1 LTSYVGFIEKIT
13 SSLKI
18 MAKRDN
24 SAKVIQKLQ
33 YDIDQEKKQ
42 KAKYRQEIDELRQ
55 QKMILSETM
64 VALVDDDTYWSDDAK
79 QSGIINRLK
88 KVLQQTK

>member
-1 LTSYVGFIEKIT
+1 
-13 SSLKI
+13 

-42 KAKYRQEIDELRQ
+42 KAIYRKEIDELRQ
-55 QKMILSETM
+55 QKMMLSETM
-64 VALVDDDTYWSDDAK
+64 VALVDDDTYWSDYAK

>member
-1 LTSYVGFIEKIT
+1 
-13 SSLKI
+13 

-42 KAKYRQEIDELRQ
+42 KAIYRKEIDELRQ
-55 QKMILSETM
+55 QKMMLSETM
-64 VALVDDDTYWSDDAK
+64 VALMDDDTYWSDDAK

>member
-1 LTSYVGFIEKIT
+1 
-13 SSLKI
+13 

-42 KAKYRQEIDELRQ
+42 KAIYRKEIDELRQ
-55 QKMILSETM
+55 QKMMLSETM
-64 VALVDDDTYWSDDAK
+64 VALVDDDTYWSDVAK

>member
-1 LTSYVGFIEKIT
+1 
-13 SSLKI
+13 

-42 KAKYRQEIDELRQ
+42 KAIYRKEIDELRQ
-55 QKMILSETM
+55 QKMMLSETM

>member
-1 LTSYVGFIEKIT
+1 
-13 SSLKI
+13 

-42 KAKYRQEIDELRQ
+42 KAIYRKEIDELRQ
-55 QKMILSETM
+55 QKMMLSETM
-64 VALVDDDTYWSDDAK
+64 VALVEDDTYWSDDAK
-79 QSGIINRLK
+79 KSGIINRLK

>member
-1 LTSYVGFIEKIT
+1 
-13 SSLKI
+13 

-42 KAKYRQEIDELRQ
+42 KAIYRKEIDELRQ

>member
-1 LTSYVGFIEKIT
+1 
-13 SSLKI
+13 

-42 KAKYRQEIDELRQ
+42 KAIYRKEIDELRQ

-64 VALVDDDTYWSDDAK
+64 VALVNDDTYWSDDAK

>member
-1 LTSYVGFIEKIT
+1 
-13 SSLKI
+13 

-42 KAKYRQEIDELRQ
+42 KAIYRKEIDELRQ
-55 QKMILSETM
+55 QKMMLFETM

>member
-1 LTSYVGFIEKIT
+1 
-13 SSLKI
+13 

>member
-1 LTSYVGFIEKIT
+1 
-13 SSLKI
+13 

-33 YDIDQEKKQ
+33 YDLDQEKKQ
-42 KAKYRQEIDELRQ
+42 KAIYRKDIDALRNS
-55 QKMILSETM
+55 KMVLTETM
-64 VALVDDDTYWSDDAK
+64 SALIEDDTYWSDDAK

>member
-1 LTSYVGFIEKIT
+1 
-13 SSLKI
+13 
-18 MAKRDN
+18 M
-24 SAKVIQKLQ
+24 
-33 YDIDQEKKQ
+33 
-42 KAKYRQEIDELRQ
+42 
-55 QKMILSETM
+55 MLSETM